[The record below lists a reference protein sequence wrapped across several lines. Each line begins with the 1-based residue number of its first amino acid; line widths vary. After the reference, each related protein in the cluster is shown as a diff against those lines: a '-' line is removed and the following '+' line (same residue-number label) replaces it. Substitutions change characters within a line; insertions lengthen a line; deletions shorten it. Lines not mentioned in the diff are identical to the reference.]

1 MRPDCKVMKMV
12 IAASIMIAIT
22 LFHMAPAN
30 AGAWNFTVPVQQ
42 VKPANGVFVFN
53 AAAFD
58 DGKAR
63 HFEYVHSANQRVRFF
78 VVKSVDGVIRAAFDA
93 CEVCWRAKK
102 GYRQDGPNM
111 ICINCG
117 LKFRTDKINEIHG
130 GCNPAGLQRTIEGG
144 KVIVSQQDVLQ
155 GLRFFQ

>member
-1 MRPDCKVMKMV
+1 MMKRV
-12 IAASIMIAIT
+12 VVAASIMAA
-22 LFHMAPAN
+22 LVLVHMTPAH
-30 AGAWNFTVPVQQ
+30 AQAWNFTVPAQQ
-42 VKPANGVFVFN
+42 IKPVNGVFAFN

-63 HFEYVHSANQRVRFF
+63 HFEYVHSPNQRVRFF
-78 VVKSVDGVIRAAFDA
+78 VVKSVDGIIRAAFDA

-111 ICINCG
+111 TCINCG
-117 LKFRTDKINEIHG
+117 LKFRTDKINEVHG
-130 GCNPAGLQRTIEGG
+130 GCNPAGLPRTIQGD
-144 KVIVSQQDVLQ
+144 KVIISQQDVLQ

>member
-1 MRPDCKVMKMV
+1 MISTCMIKRAVV
-12 IAASIMIAIT
+12 AAGIAAAIALIHTIPAEAIT
-22 LFHMAPAN
+22 
-30 AGAWNFTVPVQQ
+30 WNFTVPVQQ
-42 VKPANGVFVFN
+42 IKPVNGAFVLN

-63 HFEYVHSANQRVRFF
+63 HFEYDHSPNQRVRFF

-102 GYRQDGPNM
+102 GYKQDGQNM

-117 LKFRTDKINEIHG
+117 LKFRTDKINEVHG
-130 GCNPAGLQRTIEGG
+130 GCNPAGLRRAIQGD
-144 KVIVSQQDVLQ
+144 KVVISQQDVLQ